1 MLAVGVASSC
11 GSSSTPPL
19 ISGDLAEPESAAVT
33 IQTTPNEET
42 EAPRSGAATETAEP
56 QAEQIE
62 NTAQVSEPDR
72 SGEIIKELRA
82 TAAAQQDE
90 IWSLYRRLHIEL
102 PPERRS
108 ELIVELLRDERV
120 SHQRLGFELADRD
133 LSASVALDGEVGEAG
148 KALISSPNPLVRALS
163 ARLIT
168 RMGLPDAMIVLTDAL
183 RTEQSPIAAEP
194 MLLGIARWPNAE
206 AAQSVLGWISR
217 EDAPMVARFR
227 AAWSLETAGLWNPD
241 EDYPKILKALHTAS
255 PRELREDGMRLLA
268 RLGSSAD
275 LRKLVDL
282 MLNEDPAIVRWAASA
297 LVETPR
303 AVEVLEQSAQ
313 QNEVFFQAAAES
325 FIQHR
330 STPDGLRRLN
340 ALPQSDQSLKHGY
353 LLRMGHAI
361 PRDQLGEAVK
371 LADLDGETRVEI
383 LSRLVGTEEPHNARS
398 AKGVLQLAQL
408 HLNSGRPNRALEAL
422 LAIRETKLDLADMPK
437 HDQIRTQSLLLLGR
451 VEEAARIS
459 VSYSVWMG
467 VIDRVEDVQ
476 LRSRLAKALLSQTTD
491 TLSDEQAKS
500 LEQLINAAVQPEE
513 TEPANATGNEPE
525 G

>member
-1 MLAVGVASSC
+1 MGAAPP
-11 GSSSTPPL
+11 PPL
-19 ISGDLAEPESAAVT
+19 ISGVLAEPESVEPT
-33 IQTTPNEET
+33 IDRTPT
-42 EAPRSGAATETAEP
+42 EDTQPLLSEVATETHSTEAEP
-56 QAEQIE
+56 IA
-62 NTAQVSEPDR
+62 NEPDQ
-72 SGEIIKELRA
+72 SSDIIKELRA
-82 TAAAQQDE
+82 AVSAQQDE

-108 ELIVELLRDERV
+108 ELIVELLHDERV
-120 SHQRLGFELADRD
+120 PHQRLGFELADRD
-133 LSASVALDGEVGEAG
+133 LSASVALDGGVGEAG
-148 KALISSPNPLVRALS
+148 KALISSTSPLIRALS

-183 RTEQSPIAAEP
+183 RIEQSPIAAEP

-206 AAQSVLGWISR
+206 ATQSVLSWMSR
-217 EDAPMVARFR
+217 EDAPLVAGFR
-227 AAWSLETAGLWNPD
+227 AAWSLETAKLWNPD
-241 EDYPKILKALHTAS
+241 EDYPELLIALHNAL

-282 MLNEDPAIVRWAASA
+282 MLDEDPAIVRWAASA

-313 QNEVFFQAAAES
+313 NNEVFFQAAAES
-325 FIQHR
+325 LVQHR

-340 ALPQSDQSLKHGY
+340 ALPQSDKLIKHEY
-353 LLRMGHAI
+353 LLRMGQSI

-371 LADLDGETRVEI
+371 LAELDPQTKVEI
-383 LSRLVGTEEPHNARS
+383 LSRLIGTEEAHNARS

-408 HLNSGRPNRALEAL
+408 HLDSGRPNRALEAL
-422 LAIRETKLDLADMPK
+422 LSIRDTKLDLPDVPK

-459 VSYSVWMG
+459 VSFSVWMG
-467 VIDRVEDVQ
+467 VIDQIQDPM
-476 LRSRLAKALLSQTTD
+476 LRSRLAKALLSESAD
-491 TLSDEQAKS
+491 ILSDEQTRS
-500 LEQLINAAVQPEE
+500 LEVLVNETKRPIDMDPANTTDRDPEE
-513 TEPANATGNEPE
+513 
-525 G
+525 